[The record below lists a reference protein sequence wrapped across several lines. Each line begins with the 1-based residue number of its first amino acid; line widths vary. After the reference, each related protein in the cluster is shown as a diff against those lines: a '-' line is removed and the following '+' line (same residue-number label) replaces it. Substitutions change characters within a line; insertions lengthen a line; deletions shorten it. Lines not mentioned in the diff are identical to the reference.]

1 MKLKNKRFEKPK
13 SAASAF
19 SFSAEILEVEIEKL
33 SFGGDGIARK
43 DGLVYFIPL
52 SAPGD
57 LLKVQTTEK
66 KKNFTRAE
74 IKEILQAGPS
84 RIEAPCVYYGRCG
97 GCNWQHLKYEE
108 QLRQKQMIVEE
119 QLASHLSEKG
129 AVFPIIPSPNPFR
142 YRNRIQLKYDGQ
154 NLGFFAR
161 QSHDIVDIKDC
172 LITEESVAGEI
183 PALKNSLKNKEAL
196 PKIEVFSTLQGL
208 VKKSFEE
215 SAFEGG
221 AFSQVNSA
229 QNETLIRTVL
239 QWMEPQEPRQIL
251 DLYAGSGN
259 FSFPLLQKFP
269 KANLTAVE
277 LSERSVQA
285 ANLSIREQNLSPAKA
300 RFYLSDVELFLKRQ
314 SLDPETVVLLD
325 PPRAGC
331 SENTIRYLTAQPLK
345 RIFYI
350 SCNPAALARDLGR
363 LKSLGSWKAVRV
375 QPFDMFPQTD
385 HVETLVELAV
395 DSV

>member
-1 MKLKNKRFEKPK
+1 MKSPNKILEKPK
-13 SAASAF
+13 SDASAF
-19 SFSAEILEVEIEKL
+19 SFSPEILELEIEKL

-43 DGLVYFIPL
+43 DGLVYFVPL

-66 KKNFTRAE
+66 KKNFARAE
-74 IKEILQAGPS
+74 ILEILRPGLS
-84 RIEAPCVYYGRCG
+84 RILPPCPYFGTCG
-97 GCNWQHLKYEE
+97 GCDWQQISDDE
-108 QLRQKQMIVEE
+108 QLKQKQMIVRE
-119 QLASHLSEKG
+119 QLAAHITSRTEIL
-129 AVFPIIPSPNPFR
+129 PILASPKTFR
-142 YRNRIQLKYDGQ
+142 YRNRIQLKFDGK

-161 QSHDIVDIKDC
+161 QSHQVIDIQDC
-172 LITEESVAGEI
+172 PITEQEIADQIPLLRVRLAGTPAVA
-183 PALKNSLKNKEAL
+183 
-196 PKIEVFSTLQGL
+196 KIEILRTPAGKIQE
-208 VKKSFEE
+208 SFEG
-215 SAFEGG
+215 SPFEGV
-221 AFSQVNSA
+221 AFAQVNSA
-229 QNETLIRTVL
+229 QNEKLIETVL
-239 QWMEPQEPRQIL
+239 QWMAPSDPRLIY

-259 FSFPLLQKFP
+259 FSFPLLTQFP

-277 LSERSVQA
+277 LSAKSVQA
-285 ANLSIREQNLSPAKA
+285 ANILLKERNISPAKA

-314 SLDPETVVLLD
+314 VLDPESVILLD

-331 SENTIRYLTAQPLK
+331 SENTIRSLCSQKLK

-363 LKSLGSWKAVRV
+363 FKTLGGWTAVRV

-395 DSV
+395 DSE